1 MCYPRIPLFI
11 LVIMIYSVKRFSGDD
26 EKKGMGLG
34 TKLALGTAA
43 IGGTLLA
50 GRAGMLGTK
59 VQKGI
64 GTATA
69 SLGKKL
75 GSQRLLN
82 DGANTVGNAAKS
94 ATAASYGIK
103 NATQAKNVLG
113 AQDFLTAK
121 QDIQSA
127 GKNASQGILDK
138 FKIGG

>member
-1 MCYPRIPLFI
+1 
-11 LVIMIYSVKRFSGDD
+11 MIYSVKRFSGDD

-50 GRAGMLGTK
+50 GRAGMLGTR

-69 SLGKKL
+69 AVGQKI

-82 DGANTVGNAAKS
+82 DGANTVGNAAKTSTINNYMRS
-94 ATAASYGIK
+94 AVDG
-103 NATQAKNVLG
+103 G
-113 AQDFLTAK
+113 ANINKKAL
-121 QDIQSA
+121 DIQASMD
-127 GKNASQGILDK
+127 GKNAAQGILDK

>member
-1 MCYPRIPLFI
+1 
-11 LVIMIYSVKRFSGDD
+11 MIYSVKRFSGDD

-50 GRAGMLGTK
+50 GRAGMLGTR

-82 DGANTVGNAAKS
+82 DGANTVGNAAKTSTINNYMRS
-94 ATAASYGIK
+94 AVDGGANINKKALDIQASMDAK
-103 NATQAKNVLG
+103 NAA
-113 AQDFLTAK
+113 
-121 QDIQSA
+121 
-127 GKNASQGILDK
+127 QGILDI

>member
-1 MCYPRIPLFI
+1 
-11 LVIMIYSVKRFSGDD
+11 MIYSVKRFSGDD

-34 TKLALGTAA
+34 AKLALGTAA

-50 GRAGMLGTK
+50 GRAGMLGTR

-69 SLGKKL
+69 AVGQKI

-82 DGANTVGNAAKS
+82 DGANTVGNAAKTSTINNYMRS
-94 ATAASYGIK
+94 AVDG
-103 NATQAKNVLG
+103 G
-113 AQDFLTAK
+113 ANINKKAL
-121 QDIQSA
+121 DIQASMD

>member
-1 MCYPRIPLFI
+1 
-11 LVIMIYSVKRFSGDD
+11 MIYSVKRFSGDD

-50 GRAGMLGTK
+50 GRAGMLGTR

-82 DGANTVGNAAKS
+82 DGANTVGNAAKTSTINNYMRS
-94 ATAASYGIK
+94 AVDG
-103 NATQAKNVLG
+103 G
-113 AQDFLTAK
+113 ANINKKAL
-121 QDIQSA
+121 DIQASMD
-127 GKNASQGILDK
+127 GKNAAQGILDK

>member
-1 MCYPRIPLFI
+1 
-11 LVIMIYSVKRFSGDD
+11 MIYSVKRFSGDD
-26 EKKGMGLG
+26 EKNGMGLG

-50 GRAGMLGTK
+50 GRAGMLGSGI
-59 VQKGI
+59 QKGI

-69 SLGKKL
+69 AVGQKI
-75 GSQRLLN
+75 GSQRLLK

-121 QDIQSA
+121 QDIQSS
-127 GKNASQGILDK
+127 GKNAAQGILDK

>member
-1 MCYPRIPLFI
+1 
-11 LVIMIYSVKRFSGDD
+11 MIYSVKRFSGDD

-50 GRAGMLGTK
+50 GRAGMLGTR

-69 SLGKKL
+69 AVGQKI

-82 DGANTVGNAAKS
+82 DGANTVGNAAKTSTINNYMRS
-94 ATAASYGIK
+94 AVDG
-103 NATQAKNVLG
+103 G
-113 AQDFLTAK
+113 ANINKKAL
-121 QDIQSA
+121 DIQASMD

>member
-1 MCYPRIPLFI
+1 
-11 LVIMIYSVKRFSGDD
+11 MIYSVKRFSGDD

-50 GRAGMLGTK
+50 GRAGMLGTR

-69 SLGKKL
+69 AVGQKI

-82 DGANTVGNAAKS
+82 DGANAVGNAAKTSTINNYMRS
-94 ATAASYGIK
+94 AVDG
-103 NATQAKNVLG
+103 G
-113 AQDFLTAK
+113 ANINKKAL
-121 QDIQSA
+121 DIQASMD
-127 GKNASQGILDK
+127 GKNAAQGILDK

>member
-1 MCYPRIPLFI
+1 
-11 LVIMIYSVKRFSGDD
+11 MIYLVKRFSGDD
-26 EKKGMGLG
+26 EKKGIGLG

-50 GRAGMLGTK
+50 GRAGMLGTR

-69 SLGKKL
+69 AVGQKI
-75 GSQRLLN
+75 GSQRLLK

-121 QDIQSA
+121 QDIQSS
-127 GKNASQGILDK
+127 GKNAAQGILDK

>member
-1 MCYPRIPLFI
+1 
-11 LVIMIYSVKRFSGDD
+11 MIYSVKRFSGDD
-26 EKKGMGLG
+26 EKKGIGLG

-50 GRAGMLGTK
+50 GRAGMLGTR

-69 SLGKKL
+69 AVGQKI
-75 GSQRLLN
+75 GSQRLLK

-121 QDIQSA
+121 QDIQSS
-127 GKNASQGILDK
+127 GKNAAQGILDK

>member
-1 MCYPRIPLFI
+1 
-11 LVIMIYSVKRFSGDD
+11 MIYSVKRFSGDD

-50 GRAGMLGTK
+50 GRAGMLGTR

-64 GTATA
+64 GTTTA
-69 SLGKKL
+69 AVGQKI
-75 GSQRLLN
+75 GSQRLLK

-121 QDIQSA
+121 QDIQSS
-127 GKNASQGILDK
+127 GKNAAQGILDK
-138 FKIGG
+138 FKIEG

>member
-1 MCYPRIPLFI
+1 
-11 LVIMIYSVKRFSGDD
+11 MIYSVKRFSGDN

-43 IGGTLLA
+43 VGGTLLA
-50 GRAGMLGTK
+50 GRAGMLGSGI
-59 VQKGI
+59 QKGI

-69 SLGKKL
+69 AVGQKI
-75 GSQRLLN
+75 GSQRLLK

-121 QDIQSA
+121 QDIQSS
-127 GKNASQGILDK
+127 GKNAAQGILDK

>member
-1 MCYPRIPLFI
+1 MK
-11 LVIMIYSVKRFSGDD
+11 IYSVKRFSDD

-43 IGGTLLA
+43 VGGTLLA
-50 GRAGMLGTK
+50 GRAGMLGAR

-69 SLGKKL
+69 AIGQKV
-75 GSQRLLN
+75 GAQRLVN
-82 DGANTVGNAAKS
+82 DGAKTVGNAAKS
-94 ATAASYGIK
+94 ATAASYGIE

-127 GKNASQGILDK
+127 GKNATKSFLDK
-138 FKIGG
+138 FAIKK

>member
-1 MCYPRIPLFI
+1 
-11 LVIMIYSVKRFSGDD
+11 MIYSVKRFSGDD
-26 EKKGMGLG
+26 EKKGIGLG

-50 GRAGMLGTK
+50 GRAGMLGTR

-82 DGANTVGNAAKS
+82 DGANTVGNAAKTSTINNYMRS
-94 ATAASYGIK
+94 AVDEGANINKKAL
-103 NATQAKNVLG
+103 NTQA
-113 AQDFLTAK
+113 AMD
-121 QDIQSA
+121 
-127 GKNASQGILDK
+127 GKNAAQGILDK

>member
-1 MCYPRIPLFI
+1 
-11 LVIMIYSVKRFSGDD
+11 MIYSVKRFSGDD

-50 GRAGMLGTK
+50 GRAGMLGSRI
-59 VQKGI
+59 QKGI

-69 SLGKKL
+69 AVGQKI
-75 GSQRLLN
+75 GSQRLLK
-82 DGANTVGNAAKS
+82 DGASTVGNAAKS

-103 NATQAKNVLG
+103 NAIQAKNALG

-121 QDIQSA
+121 QDIQSS
-127 GKNASQGILDK
+127 GKNAAQGILDK
-138 FKIGG
+138 FKIGK

>member
-1 MCYPRIPLFI
+1 
-11 LVIMIYSVKRFSGDD
+11 MIYSVKRFSGDN

-43 IGGTLLA
+43 VGGTLLA
-50 GRAGMLGTK
+50 GRAGMLGTR

-69 SLGKKL
+69 AVGQKI
-75 GSQRLLN
+75 GSQRLLK

-121 QDIQSA
+121 QDIQSS
-127 GKNASQGILDK
+127 GKNAAQGILDK
-138 FKIGG
+138 FKIEG

>member
-1 MCYPRIPLFI
+1 
-11 LVIMIYSVKRFSGDD
+11 MIYSVKRFSGDD

-50 GRAGMLGTK
+50 GRAGMLGTR

-69 SLGKKL
+69 AVGQKI

-121 QDIQSA
+121 QDIQSS
-127 GKNASQGILDK
+127 GKNAAQGILDK

>member
-1 MCYPRIPLFI
+1 
-11 LVIMIYSVKRFSGDD
+11 MIYSVKRFSGDD

-50 GRAGMLGTK
+50 GRAGMLGTR

-69 SLGKKL
+69 AVGQKI

-121 QDIQSA
+121 QDIQSS
-127 GKNASQGILDK
+127 GKNAAQGILDK
-138 FKIGG
+138 FKIEG

>member
-1 MCYPRIPLFI
+1 
-11 LVIMIYSVKRFSGDD
+11 MIYSVKRFSGDD

-50 GRAGMLGTK
+50 GIAGMLGSGI
-59 VQKGI
+59 QKGI

-69 SLGKKL
+69 AVGQKI
-75 GSQRLLN
+75 GSQRLLK

-121 QDIQSA
+121 QDIQSS

>member
-1 MCYPRIPLFI
+1 
-11 LVIMIYSVKRFSGDD
+11 MIYSVKRFSGDD

-50 GRAGMLGTK
+50 GRAGMLGTR

-69 SLGKKL
+69 AVGQKI

-82 DGANTVGNAAKS
+82 DGANTVGNAAKTSTINNYMRS
-94 ATAASYGIK
+94 AVDG
-103 NATQAKNVLG
+103 G
-113 AQDFLTAK
+113 ANINKKAL
-121 QDIQSA
+121 DIQASMD

-138 FKIGG
+138 FKIEG

>member
-1 MCYPRIPLFI
+1 
-11 LVIMIYSVKRFSGDD
+11 MIYSVKRFSGDD

-50 GRAGMLGTK
+50 GRAGMLGTR

-64 GTATA
+64 GTTTA
-69 SLGKKL
+69 AVGQKI
-75 GSQRLLN
+75 GSQRLLK
-82 DGANTVGNAAKS
+82 DGANTVGNAAKTSTINNYMRS
-94 ATAASYGIK
+94 AVDG
-103 NATQAKNVLG
+103 G
-113 AQDFLTAK
+113 ANINKKAL
-121 QDIQSA
+121 DIQASMD

>member
-1 MCYPRIPLFI
+1 
-11 LVIMIYSVKRFSGDD
+11 MIYSVKRFSGDD

-50 GRAGMLGTK
+50 GRAGMLGSGI
-59 VQKGI
+59 QKGI

-69 SLGKKL
+69 AVGQKI
-75 GSQRLLN
+75 GSQRLLK

-121 QDIQSA
+121 QDIQSS
-127 GKNASQGILDK
+127 GKNAAQGILDK

>member
-1 MCYPRIPLFI
+1 
-11 LVIMIYSVKRFSGDD
+11 MIYSVKRFSGDN
-26 EKKGMGLG
+26 EKKEMGLG

-43 IGGTLLA
+43 VGGTLLA
-50 GRAGMLGTK
+50 GRAGMLGTR

-69 SLGKKL
+69 AVGQKI
-75 GSQRLLN
+75 GSQRLLK

-121 QDIQSA
+121 QDIQSS
-127 GKNASQGILDK
+127 GKNAAQGILDK

>member
-1 MCYPRIPLFI
+1 
-11 LVIMIYSVKRFSGDD
+11 MIYSVKRFSGDD

-50 GRAGMLGTK
+50 GRAGMLGTR

-75 GSQRLLN
+75 GSQRLLK

-121 QDIQSA
+121 QDIQSS
-127 GKNASQGILDK
+127 GKNAAQGILDK
-138 FKIGG
+138 FKIEG